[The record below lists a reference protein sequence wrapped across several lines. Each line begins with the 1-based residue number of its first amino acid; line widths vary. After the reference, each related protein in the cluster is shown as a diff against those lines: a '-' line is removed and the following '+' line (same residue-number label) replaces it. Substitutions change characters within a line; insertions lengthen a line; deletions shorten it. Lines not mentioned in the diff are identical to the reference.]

1 MPKEIK
7 YPWQIGRFSLF
18 TGIEP
23 GQNPSLIKSQD
34 WRDAVQN
41 EALEV
46 LFTANIVDISNIYA
60 SWYPQRVM
68 HGANFDT

>member
-46 LFTANIVDISNIYA
+46 LFTAVDCTLVISASGNIKTVA
-60 SWYPQRVM
+60 CE
-68 HGANFDT
+68 